1 MENMQANKKG
11 RAGLTVFFI
20 IALAMVI
27 FSSFISYN
35 GFSAVPLGVV
45 SGMPLFFSPYK
56 VLLGAAFALGVFLTG
71 MLNRKKGVA
80 IAFSIVNM
88 LIALMAFMPV
98 RGYYYPLRLLV
109 PVLSHNP
116 ACGFFYLLHFLFT
129 ALMMLFSLLTML
141 AAVRKNRR
149 RPKGLLVL
157 MLIVTCVYAA
167 ISLVSILFLDPMTYN
182 RMRFIGLRTVA
193 RNFAAL
199 ASGFPASI
207 LFMWR
212 GTMHT
217 LFPFTTLIFFLA
229 MFCAARSIGPAAKAA
244 PAFPLQNPA
253 PLPVYVPQQSFVPEY
268 QTQAAVFQ
276 EPVYDARSQELPVEP
291 LNETEAAKERE
302 LRELASRLRSGA
314 ITEAD
319 YQALRQR
326 ILSR

>member
-27 FSSFISYN
+27 LSSFISYK

-45 SGMPLFFSPYK
+45 SGMPLFLSPYK
-56 VLLGAAFALGVFLTG
+56 LLLGAVFALGVFLTG
-71 MLNRKKGVA
+71 MLNRKKGVV

-109 PVLSHNP
+109 PTLSRDP
-116 ACGFFYLLHFLFT
+116 ACGFFFLLHFLFT
-129 ALMMLFSLLTML
+129 ALMMLFALLTML

-167 ISLVSILFLDPMTYN
+167 ISLVSILFIDPMIYS
-182 RMRFIGLRTVA
+182 RVRFTGLQTVA
-193 RNFAAL
+193 RGFATL
-199 ASGFPASI
+199 ANGFPASI

-212 GTMHT
+212 GTLHT

-229 MFCAARSIGPAAKAA
+229 MFCAARCIGPAAEAA
-244 PAFPLQNPA
+244 PAFPPQNPA
-253 PLPVYVPQQSFVPEY
+253 PRPEYIPQQPFVPEY
-268 QTQAAVFQ
+268 QTQAPVFQ
-276 EPVYDARSQELPVEP
+276 EPVYDARRQELPVEP

-302 LRELASRLRSGA
+302 LKELAAMRRSGA